1 VFVLSCMRNRWGG
14 CDACS
19 DTNRFGG
26 SGRWDRDH
34 RLRDSGQRA
43 VPITRGRDT
52 TTRRRPVMAVMAGEP
67 GTAVHPVTRFRAGL
81 TVSWPHGRR
90 LANLERLPTGLH
102 CPRRR
107 VQTVPRLLGWSR
119 LFEIYDLLCE
129 AVCGSQRALL
139 LNSRRNFATKS
150 SPFRFGFNRLRN
162 ARTSQAAVGCGH

>member
-1 VFVLSCMRNRWGG
+1 
-14 CDACS
+14 
-19 DTNRFGG
+19 
-26 SGRWDRDH
+26 
-34 RLRDSGQRA
+34 
-43 VPITRGRDT
+43 
-52 TTRRRPVMAVMAGEP
+52 MAVMAGEP

-90 LANLERLPTGLH
+90 LANLERLPTGLP

-150 SPFRFGFNRLRN
+150 SPFRFVFSRLGMRARHRPRLVAGISGIAPHRGGACDVPDKGEFVPSSLLTFKSYFARRSKICRSALLN
-162 ARTSQAAVGCGH
+162 ALL